1 MGNKNAY
8 TKPEKKNVTS
18 QPGGEYDKDHFPE
31 DPIPPAIKGTE
42 GKERNKNIT
51 KHREE
56 LEHNIIGNKDV
67 ENASFRK
74 GGNAIMDFVE
84 DHGE

>member
-31 DPIPPAIKGTE
+31 DPIPPAIKGAE

-51 KHREE
+51 KHSEVMGQ
-56 LEHNIIGNKDV
+56 NIIGNKAV
-67 ENASFRK
+67 ENARFRK
-74 GGNAIMDFVE
+74 ASIDIMGFVE